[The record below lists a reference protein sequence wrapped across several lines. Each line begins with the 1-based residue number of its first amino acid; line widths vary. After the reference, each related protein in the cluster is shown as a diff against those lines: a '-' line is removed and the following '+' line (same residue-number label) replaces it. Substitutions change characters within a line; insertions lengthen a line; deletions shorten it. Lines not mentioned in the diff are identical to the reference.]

1 MPPPSPVCVVQ
12 RRALRP
18 LNAAQIVQSPNSD
31 LNYGLNDVMPVPDEA
46 Q

>member
-12 RRALRP
+12 RRAMRP
-18 LNAAQIVQSPNSD
+18 LKAAPITQNPNSD